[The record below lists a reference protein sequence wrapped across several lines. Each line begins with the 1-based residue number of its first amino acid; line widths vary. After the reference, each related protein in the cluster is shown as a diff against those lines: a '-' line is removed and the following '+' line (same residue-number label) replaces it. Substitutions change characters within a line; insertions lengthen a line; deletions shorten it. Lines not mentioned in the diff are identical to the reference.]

1 MREIKW
7 GANDWF
13 AGYSDVF
20 HIKKQQKN
28 YRKKCISRIVGS
40 SLGRD
45 ES

>member
-20 HIKKQQKN
+20 SYKKAAEKITGKN
-28 YRKKCISRIVGS
+28 AF
-40 SLGRD
+40 LG
-45 ES
+45 

>member
-20 HIKKQQKN
+20 SYKKAAEKN
-28 YRKKCISRIVGS
+28 YRKKCISRIVVV
-40 SLGRD
+40 
-45 ES
+45 